1 MKVIRPLSP
10 PRFPFSNSLYVDDEQ
25 KLMIDAG
32 AGVDVVFL
40 ENFTVFAKPPRGLS
54 CEFADASKA
63 PAAACFVSADIFDRR
78 RVFYDI

>member
-1 MKVIRPLSP
+1 MRGRRAFGLE
-10 PRFPFSNSLYVDDEQ
+10 NYVFCDRR
-25 KLMIDAG
+25 ACG
-32 AGVDVVFL
+32 GRDVVSL

-63 PAAACFVSADIFDRR
+63 PAAACFVFADVFDRR